1 VSLTAATGGVL
12 LVIGAL
18 LGLGL
23 IAVLLFALL
32 RRSSTSGLTP
42 RTAAAR
48 YASYAALALVA
59 SIAAATGVV
68 GMALFALSLCLLGLR
83 EFVALTDLPVH
94 HRIALS
100 GAAVVVIIGA
110 ALMGPAVAE
119 YLLPLLI
126 AVGLAWPVLRPDPA
140 RGLRDLALAA
150 IACIYLPVLLAHLPA
165 AELRYPG
172 VGGALIIAVAVA
184 TNLSDIGA
192 FLIGK
197 RFGRTKLAPTLSPNK
212 TRAGV
217 IGNLLGAAVG
227 LALFSPALS
236 PALPGGPLTLLLLVP
251 VIAFGSLYG
260 DLFESAIKREV
271 GVKDAGTWL
280 PGFGGILDR
289 IDSLLITV
297 PAAYWLLRIVEA
309 IGA

>member
-1 VSLTAATGGVL
+1 MSLTAATGGVL
-12 LVIGAL
+12 LIIGAL
-18 LGLGL
+18 LTMGLV
-23 IAVLLFALL
+23 AVTLFAFL
-32 RRSSTSGLTP
+32 RRNSSGQLTP
-42 RTAAAR
+42 RTAFAR
-48 YASYAALALVA
+48 YVSYAVLASAA
-59 SIAAATGVV
+59 SLAAATGVV
-68 GMALFALSLCLLGLR
+68 GMALFALALCLLGLR
-83 EFVALTDLPVH
+83 EFTLLADLPRH
-94 HRIALS
+94 HRIALN
-100 GAAVVVIIGA
+100 GAAVAVISGA

-119 YLLPLLI
+119 YLLPLLVVI
-126 AVGLAWPVLRPDPA
+126 GLAWPVLRPDPS

-165 AELRYPG
+165 AELRFPG
-172 VGGALIIAVAVA
+172 VGGALMIAVAVA

-192 FLIGK
+192 FLVGK
-197 RFGRTKLAPTLSPNK
+197 TFGRTKLAPTLSPNK

-217 IGNLLGAAVG
+217 VGNLLGAAAG
-227 LALFSPALS
+227 LALFTPALA
-236 PALPGGPLTLLLLVP
+236 PALPGGVTTIALLVP

-309 IGA
+309 VGA